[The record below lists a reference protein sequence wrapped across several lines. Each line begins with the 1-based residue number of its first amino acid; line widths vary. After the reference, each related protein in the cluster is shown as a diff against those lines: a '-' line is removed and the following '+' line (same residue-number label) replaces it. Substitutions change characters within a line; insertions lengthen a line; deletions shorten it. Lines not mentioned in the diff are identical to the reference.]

1 MSNNLKKKFF
11 NIKYI
16 YKNETNLRL
25 YFSNLSIKSFEEIY
39 LIKKKTNICKKKIES
54 NWRNLRNI
62 ASFQNWT
69 THDRNWTNPNSNIGK
84 LKHITISPKDKVTW
98 F

>member
-39 LIKKKTNICKKKIES
+39 LIKKKQIFVKKKLNQIDE
-54 NWRNLRNI
+54 I
-62 ASFQNWT
+62 
-69 THDRNWTNPNSNIGK
+69 
-84 LKHITISPKDKVTW
+84 
-98 F
+98 

>member
-25 YFSNLSIKSFEEIY
+25 YFSNLSIKSVEEIY
-39 LIKKKTNICKKKIES
+39 LIKKTITVKKNES
-54 NWRNLRNI
+54 N
-62 ASFQNWT
+62 
-69 THDRNWTNPNSNIGK
+69 
-84 LKHITISPKDKVTW
+84 
-98 F
+98 

>member
-25 YFSNLSIKSFEEIY
+25 YFSNLSIKSVEEIY
-39 LIKKKTNICKKKIES
+39 LIKKTITVKKKNES
-54 NWRNLRNI
+54 NWRNLRTF

-69 THDRNWTNPNSNIGK
+69 THDRNPNSNIWK
-84 LKHITISPKDKVTW
+84 LKYITISPKDKVMW